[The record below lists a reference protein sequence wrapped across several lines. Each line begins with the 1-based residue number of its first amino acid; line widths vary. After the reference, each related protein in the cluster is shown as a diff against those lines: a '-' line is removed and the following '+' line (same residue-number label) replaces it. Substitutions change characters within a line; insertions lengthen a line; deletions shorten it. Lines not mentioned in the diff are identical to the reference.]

1 MNKWAIYVMQSELRR
16 LEDCKK
22 ECYKKLQNPLLEP
35 VYIEHENNTIK
46 ECDLKKLEVEKVL
59 TMLLQIENNLQSNNL
74 EQMDRKIKSTD
85 FVDKEQIKVYQEI
98 DGLRVIEELLL
109 FRGLGVIRDDK
120 SITRGH
126 LDDMALILY
135 GLKENTTNK
144 LYIGLH
150 LDRFYLRHGLKSER
164 NGIKVPIDIYNKVKG
179 LNEKYI
185 GEHSYTVI

>member
-1 MNKWAIYVMQSELRR
+1 
-16 LEDCKK
+16 
-22 ECYKKLQNPLLEP
+22 
-35 VYIEHENNTIK
+35 
-46 ECDLKKLEVEKVL
+46 
-59 TMLLQIENNLQSNNL
+59 
-74 EQMDRKIKSTD
+74 
-85 FVDKEQIKVYQEI
+85 
-98 DGLRVIEELLL
+98 
-109 FRGLGVIRDDK
+109 
-120 SITRGH
+120 
-126 LDDMALILY
+126 MALILY